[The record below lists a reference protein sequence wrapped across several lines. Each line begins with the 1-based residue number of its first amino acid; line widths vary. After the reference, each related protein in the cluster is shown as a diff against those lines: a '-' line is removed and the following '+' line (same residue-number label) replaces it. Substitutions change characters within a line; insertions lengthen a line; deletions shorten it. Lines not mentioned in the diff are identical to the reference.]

1 MAPGPSSS
9 TAHSTRPASRSASQ
23 CRDLPLEW
31 SSHRFVTRAAPW
43 AMAPKGQRNDLIILE
58 AVVKITMLGRRAI
71 TGAAALS
78 LLLGGVAVAATGS
91 GSAET
96 PSEPTTTL
104 PGPTTTVANEHAHVP
119 ATVAPGSDAA
129 SQTAPTTT
137 SPSTHAGVGSGA
149 AQNHGACVSAVA
161 RVAPAQ
167 AGGSGGKPADPSA
180 HGRAV
185 SAAAHSCPKPDGA
198 AAGPHGRGHS
208 GK

>member
-1 MAPGPSSS
+1 VVQPAVRNARGPLGDG
-9 TAHSTRPASRSASQ
+9 TTRG
-23 CRDLPLEW
+23 
-31 SSHRFVTRAAPW
+31 AAKDP
-43 AMAPKGQRNDLIILE
+43 IILE
-58 AVVKITMLGRRAI
+58 AVVKITMFGRRAI

-137 SPSTHAGVGSGA
+137 SPSTHDGVGSGA